1 MSDNITCILFQEEI
15 RHTDTNSKLL
25 HGGYINPS
33 ENKYRNKH
41 NTNQSQTIH
50 ITKAEIDM
58 NITLGSVHQSS
69 GLKRSTISQKD
80 SYTNYTKQ

>member
-1 MSDNITCILFQEEI
+1 MSDNITRILFLEEI

-25 HGGYINPS
+25 HSGYNIFG
-33 ENKYRNKH
+33 NKYRNKH
-41 NTNQSQTIH
+41 NIIQSQTIH

-69 GLKRSTISQKD
+69 GLKRSPISQKN
-80 SYTNYTKQ
+80 SYMNYTKE